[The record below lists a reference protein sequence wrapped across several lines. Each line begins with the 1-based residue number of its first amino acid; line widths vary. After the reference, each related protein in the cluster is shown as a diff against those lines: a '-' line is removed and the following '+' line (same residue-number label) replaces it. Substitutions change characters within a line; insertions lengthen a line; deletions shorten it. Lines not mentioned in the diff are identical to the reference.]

1 VRVAALYDI
10 HGNLPALEAVL
21 ARLDDEAIDAYVI
34 GGDTTA
40 GPLPAG
46 TLERVLALGDRA
58 HVIRGNGD
66 RLTREAT
73 EAASLSEEQI
83 DFMTSLPLTVTLDV
97 DGLGPTLFCHATP
110 RSDEEVF
117 TERDPDELVAEM
129 LAGTQEATVVCGHTH
144 LQVDRR
150 VGRWRLVNAGSVGF
164 PNDAL
169 GAHWAILG
177 PDVDLRQLDY
187 DRDAAYK
194 QFKQTH
200 WYATDRGNF
209 LVENLLKPPTR
220 AEALDFFDT
229 YSARQ
234 RGA

>member
-21 ARLDDEAIDAYVI
+21 AELEGERVDAVVI

-40 GPLPAG
+40 GPLPVE
-46 TLERVLALGDRA
+46 TLERVLALDNV

-66 RLTREAT
+66 RLTPEAT
-73 EAASLSEEQI
+73 EADVLSDEQVA
-83 DFMTSLPLTVTLDV
+83 FLTGLPLTVTLDV

-110 RSDEEVF
+110 HSDDEVF
-117 TERDPDELVAEM
+117 TERDPDELVAEL
-129 LAGTQEATVVCGHTH
+129 LAGTEEATVVCGHTH

-150 VGRWRLVNAGSVGF
+150 VGRWRVVNAGSVGF
-164 PNDAL
+164 PNDAV
-169 GAHWAILG
+169 GAHWALLG
-177 PDVDLRQLDY
+177 PDVELRQLDY
-187 DRDAAYK
+187 DRRAAYET
-194 QFKQTH
+194 FTQTH

-209 LVENLLKPPTR
+209 LVENLLTPPTR
-220 AEALDFFDT
+220 SEALDFFDA
-229 YSARQ
+229 YAARQ

>member
-21 ARLDDEAIDAYVI
+21 DELEGERIDAYVI

-40 GPLPAG
+40 GPLPVE
-46 TLERVLALGDRA
+46 TLERVLALDNI

-66 RLTREAT
+66 RLTRTAPEADV
-73 EAASLSEEQI
+73 LSEEQI
-83 DFMTSLPLTVTLDV
+83 DYLTGLPLTVTLEV

-110 RSDEEVF
+110 RSDEEIF
-117 TERDPDELVAEM
+117 SERDPDKLVAEM
-129 LAGTQEATVVCGHTH
+129 LAGTEETTVVCGHTH
-144 LQVDRR
+144 LQVDRQ
-150 VGRWRLVNAGSVGF
+150 VARWRLVNAGSVGF
-164 PNDAL
+164 PNDAV

-177 PDVDLRQLDY
+177 PDVELRHLDY
-187 DRDAAYK
+187 DRQAAYDA
-194 QFKQTH
+194 FKQTH

-229 YSARQ
+229 IAARQ

>member
-1 VRVAALYDI
+1 MRVAALYDI

-21 ARLDDEAIDAYVI
+21 ALLEDERIDAYVI

-40 GPLPAG
+40 GPLPRE

-58 HVIRGNGD
+58 HFVRGNGD
-66 RLTREAT
+66 RLAPEGT
-73 EAASLSEEQI
+73 EAEVLTQEQI
-83 DFMTSLPLTVTLDV
+83 QFVTGLPLTVTLDV

-117 TERDPDELVAEM
+117 TERDSDEVVADM
-129 LAGTQEATVVCGHTH
+129 LDGTAEATVVCGHTH

-150 VGRWRLVNAGSVGF
+150 VGGWRIVNAGSVGF
-164 PNDAL
+164 PNDAAA
-169 GAHWAILG
+169 AHWAVLG
-177 PDVDLRQLDY
+177 PDVELRQTAY
-187 DRDAAYK
+187 DRRAAYE
-194 QFKQTH
+194 QFLQTR

-209 LVENLLKPPTR
+209 LVENLVTPPTR
-220 AEALDFFDT
+220 AEALDFFDE
-229 YSARQ
+229 YAARQ

>member
-21 ARLDDEAIDAYVI
+21 AELEGERVDAYVI

-40 GPLPAG
+40 GPLPVE
-46 TLERVLALGDRA
+46 TLERVLALDNI

-66 RLTREAT
+66 RLTRTAPEADV
-73 EAASLSEEQI
+73 LSEEQI
-83 DFMTSLPLTVTLDV
+83 DYLTGLPLTVTLDV

-110 RSDEEVF
+110 RSDDEVF
-117 TERDPDELVAEM
+117 SERDPDELVAEM
-129 LAGTQEATVVCGHTH
+129 LAGAEEATVVCGHTH

-150 VGRWRLVNAGSVGF
+150 VGPWRLVNAGSVGF

-177 PDVDLRQLDY
+177 PDVELRQTEY
-187 DRDAAYK
+187 DRQAAYDA
-194 QFKQTH
+194 FKQTH

-220 AEALDFFDT
+220 TEALDFFDT
-229 YSARQ
+229 YAARQ